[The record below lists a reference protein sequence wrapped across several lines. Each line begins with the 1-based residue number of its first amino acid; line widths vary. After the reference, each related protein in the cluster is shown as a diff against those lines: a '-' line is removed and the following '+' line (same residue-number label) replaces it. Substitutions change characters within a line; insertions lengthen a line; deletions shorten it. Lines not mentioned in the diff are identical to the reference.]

1 MQKYREILIYLII
14 FCRKCHYNA
23 KSVKKD
29 KVSCTI
35 ENKEVPLHRFSRE
48 LFTRAWEDSGCS
60 AVGSAP
66 GLGPGG
72 RPFESGHPD
81 ILQ

>member
-1 MQKYREILIYLII
+1 MLLQSFYMQKYREILIYLII

-35 ENKEVPLHRFSRE
+35 ENISRE
-48 LFTRAWEDSGCS
+48 REKIRGVAQLVAHLVWDQVVARSSRVTPTSYNE
-60 AVGSAP
+60 
-66 GLGPGG
+66 
-72 RPFESGHPD
+72 
-81 ILQ
+81 